1 MSHLFVY
8 GTLMRGEERDGF
20 VNHLEARQAS
30 IMGRLWRAPAG
41 YPALELT
48 DRGIPIAG
56 EILALDTPSIL
67 IALDLI
73 EGVSQGLYNRVQATV
88 QTENGHE
95 MAWVYVMNATQLR
108 QASCTPLKGN
118 DWRKFRRRR

>member
-20 VNHLEARQAS
+20 VSHLDARQGS

-48 DRGIPIAG
+48 NQGTAIAG

-73 EGVSQGLYNRVQATV
+73 EGVNELCHFTVTLVQLLVPGRWGGGGEGST
-88 QTENGHE
+88 
-95 MAWVYVMNATQLR
+95 
-108 QASCTPLKGN
+108 
-118 DWRKFRRRR
+118 

>member
-8 GTLMRGEERDGF
+8 GTLMRGEDRDGF
-20 VNHLEARQAS
+20 VNHLEARNAS

-48 DRGIPIAG
+48 PQGIPISG

-67 IALDLI
+67 VALDLI
-73 EGVSQGLYNRVQATV
+73 EGVNQGLYERVQATV
-88 QTENGHE
+88 QTEIGPE
-95 MAWVYVMNATQLR
+95 MAWVYVMNSTQLR
-108 QASCTPLKGN
+108 RANCTLLKGN